1 MKIQNFYLSRIILL
15 INVGVFGYMLFK
27 YGTTTSP
34 EALIDTGAMYGVY
47 FNANPNQ
54 WFRLI
59 TPMFIHIGFGHL
71 VSNMIILYFV
81 GPEFEQMIGSFKF
94 ITIYLLSGI
103 VGNIACLLI
112 NPETIAAGASTAI
125 FGIFGALLY
134 YGLISHDK
142 DLRTFGQFH
151 MALIIMN
158 IIYTFI
164 NPSVSVPGHIGGL
177 VAGFLV
183 ALGLN
188 KICKPKDRWR
198 Y

>member
-34 EALIDTGAMYGVY
+34 EALIDTGTMYGVY

-71 VSNMIILYFV
+71 VSNMIILYFI
-81 GPEFEQMIGSFKF
+81 GPQFEQMIGSFKF

-125 FGIFGALLY
+125 FGMFGALLY

>member
-1 MKIQNFYLSRIILL
+1 M

-81 GPEFEQMIGSFKF
+81 GPQFEQMIGSFKF

-125 FGIFGALLY
+125 FGMFGALLY